1 MKKVFLMLTIVAFS
15 SVVVNAQSHVGH
27 HATTTQKAKTS
38 STHAMLGVQGN
49 CDMCK
54 ARIEKAALGV
64 KGVSSAMWE
73 AKDQKLHVNYNA
85 SVANLSAIS
94 KAIAKVG
101 HDTEKDKAIPEVYK
115 ALPGCCKYKK

>member
-38 STHAMLGVQGN
+38 STHAMR
-49 CDMCK
+49 K

-85 SVANLSAIS
+85 SVTNLSAIS

>member
-49 CDMCK
+49 CNMCK
-54 ARIEKAALGV
+54 ERIEKAALGV
-64 KGVSSAMWE
+64 KGVSSAMWDAT
-73 AKDQKLHVNYNA
+73 AKKLHLDFNA
-85 SVANLSAIS
+85 SVTNLPVIS

>member
-1 MKKVFLMLTIVAFS
+1 
-15 SVVVNAQSHVGH
+15 
-27 HATTTQKAKTS
+27 
-38 STHAMLGVQGN
+38 
-49 CDMCK
+49 
-54 ARIEKAALGV
+54 
-64 KGVSSAMWE
+64 MWE

-85 SVANLSAIS
+85 SVTNLSAIS